1 MCQIQHVF
9 PLCEPG
15 GHRLSWGILRTL
27 VAGQCDGGPQD
38 IGVAHGTL
46 SGALHALSALAS
58 DAKGKIVMNGTFSL
72 VHLSWYLIC

>member
-1 MCQIQHVF
+1 M
-9 PLCEPG
+9 
-15 GHRLSWGILRTL
+15 
-27 VAGQCDGGPQD
+27 AGQCDGGPQD

-58 DAKGKIVMNGTFSL
+58 DAKGKILMNGTFSL